1 MSDGHVAL
9 EKGSVGVSS

>member
-9 EKGSVGVSS
+9 EKSARCCI